1 MVKLVVGERI
11 SPPLGAVTVTVAA
24 AELTTELLRVFRFQA
39 VAPKNNKATRAAR
52 TTDDTF
58 IPTPPQVPAT
68 M

>member
-1 MVKLVVGERI
+1 
-11 SPPLGAVTVTVAA
+11 LGAVTVTVAA